1 MSFDF
6 YVSRPTVEEQST
18 TRFYD
23 KYRRTLL
30 LLAVPTWVVFIVLV
44 YIKSHPHDRSTSA
57 TNVLRV
63 GALPVT

>member
-1 MSFDF
+1 
-6 YVSRPTVEEQST
+6 VKEEST
-18 TRFYD
+18 THFYD

-30 LLAVPTWVVFIVLV
+30 VLAVPVWVVFIVLV
-44 YIKSHPHDRSTSA
+44 YIKSHPHDRSSSA